1 MRLSYD
7 KSTDSLYIE
16 LRPLPAK
23 RTREIEPDVNLDL
36 GADGAPVG
44 HDIQHASTKRDLILS
59 IILAAE
65 PQAAA
70 E

>member
-16 LRPLPAK
+16 LREQPAK
-23 RTREIEPDVNLDL
+23 RTREIEPDVMLDL

-44 HDIQHASTKRDLILS
+44 YDIQHASAKRDLIFS
-59 IILAAE
+59 IILTAESQEAAE
-65 PQAAA
+65 
-70 E
+70 